1 MVQSNNFE
9 TGSHPDATHLNVCSS
24 YSLVRVVSTSN
35 RCDLVSIDVCL
46 HASIVNVHTETS
58 SKIRIHVRIDISLN
72 RCRSLAV
79 VGRADAGRI
88 HVYISLHLRDLVKTL
103 VVLVNI
109 NIHACVYICLNTWNH
124 IVSVYISIESHSR
137 SLHLNIKTIS
147 LDLA

>member
-9 TGSHPDATHLNVCSS
+9 TGPHPDTIHLNVCSS
-24 YSLVRVVSTSN
+24 YSLVRVESTSN
-35 RCDLVSIDVCL
+35 RCNLGSVDVCL
-46 HASIVNVHTETS
+46 HASVVYVHTETT

-72 RCRSLAV
+72 ICRSHAV
-79 VGRADAGRI
+79 VGRADVGRI
-88 HVYISLHLRDLVKTL
+88 HVYISLHLRDLVKIL
-103 VVLVNI
+103 IVLVNI
-109 NIHACVYICLNTWNH
+109 NIHACVYICLNAWNH